1 MTVRPLIEAARAYP
15 AMERLV
21 LGAKECVWLAFRIFD
36 PQTRLHSEEARSLGL
51 KCWADIARWSC
62 AQGVEWRIRIT
73 DFDAIGAT
81 DLHGLSHRSVQEFR
95 QAAPKNLQAVAAL
108 HPHELGTL
116 PRLGFWWPARHRVSS
131 KIHAMKADGMS
142 REAIAE
148 RFPGLTERLVDEGSG
163 DPDIRCWPPFSLH
176 PIVHHEKL
184 MIIDRDRMILGG
196 LDVNERRFDDLDHD
210 QPADQTWHDVSVLV
224 EDEPATVREA
234 SRHFAN
240 LWNDVIGTQ
249 DHDQDLTP
257 IAQPV
262 DSEAR
267 SDTDEGKVTFV
278 RTLSTRRTGPIAIS
292 PFEKIKEI
300 EDAHLDFIANAQNL
314 IYLETQYLRSHS
326 IAEALFARARENP
339 DLRLIALLPAAP
351 DDVAFENN
359 TGPDA
364 KHGTWLQAR
373 AVDRILEGFGDRAL
387 FLSLVGAKAPADP
400 PDRPEEDEPDFAR
413 VARQPIIYV
422 HAKVMIVDGHSAIIS
437 SANLNGR
444 SMRWDTESGVVWR
457 DAEPVQ
463 TFQHALWKD
472 HFKALDPPC
481 FQANHVADE
490 VFRSF
495 QAAAAPDAD
504 TFVIAYPHHRAKR
517 FAASKFY
524 VPDNMV

>member
-1 MTVRPLIEAARAYP
+1 MTVQPLIEAARAYP

-21 LGAKECVWLAFRIFD
+21 LGAKDCVWLAFRIFD

-51 KCWADIARWSC
+51 ECWADMARWSC

-95 QAAPKNLQAVAAL
+95 EAAPKNLQAVAAL
-108 HPHELGTL
+108 HPHELGSL
-116 PRLGFWWPARHRVSS
+116 PRLGFWWPARHRVAS

-142 REAIAE
+142 REAIAA
-148 RFPGLTERLVDEGSG
+148 RYPGLTDRLVDKGPG
-163 DPDIRCWPPFSLH
+163 DPEIRRWPPFSLH

-184 MIIDRDRMILGG
+184 MIVDRDRMILGG

-210 QPADQTWHDVSVLV
+210 QPADQTWHDVSVLI
-224 EDEPATVREA
+224 EDEPNTVHEAT
-234 SRHFAN
+234 RHFAN
-240 LWNDVIGTQ
+240 LWNDVLGTQ

-257 IAQPV
+257 VENPV
-262 DSEAR
+262 DREAH
-267 SDTDEGKVTFV
+267 SDTGEGKLTFI
-278 RTLSTRRTGPIAIS
+278 RTLSAKRAGPIAIS
-292 PFEKIKEI
+292 PEETIKEI
-300 EDAHLDFIANAQNL
+300 EDAHLALIANAQSL
-314 IYLETQYLRSHS
+314 IYLETQYLRSLI
-326 IAEALFARARENP
+326 IADALRARARENP

-373 AVDRILEGFGDRAL
+373 AVDKILEGFGDRAL

-400 PDRPEEDEPDFAR
+400 PDKPEDGGPDFAH

-422 HAKVMIVDGHSAIIS
+422 HAKVMIVDGHSAIVS

-457 DAEPVQ
+457 DAEPVCA
-463 TFQHALWKD
+463 FQDALWKD
-472 HFKALDPPC
+472 HFKTLEPPR
-481 FQANHVADE
+481 FQADYVADE
-490 VFRSF
+490 VFRRF
-495 QAAAAPDAD
+495 QAAAAPEAD
-504 TFVIAYPHHRAKR
+504 TFLIAYPHHRAKR

-524 VPDNMV
+524 VPNNMV